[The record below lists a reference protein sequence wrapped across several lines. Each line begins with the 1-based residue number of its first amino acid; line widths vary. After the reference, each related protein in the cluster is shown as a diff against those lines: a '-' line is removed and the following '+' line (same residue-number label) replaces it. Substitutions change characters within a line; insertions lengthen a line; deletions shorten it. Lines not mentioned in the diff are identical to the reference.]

1 MRLIHY
7 GTLYNQH
14 AQRMASS
21 KQTTADTPALLDER
35 LRRVNYAL
43 HGDSEV
49 RDSEQ
54 TPRSAIARLRA
65 LERTLAQLLARSP
78 AAAEVLALQ
87 KAHPSLFHPHPS
99 NLPSTLPPSQV
110 AALILAH
117 SQLYTSV
124 SANLT
129 QLQDTRVPDPAGT
142 VKFVDLAPRIEK
154 ARVRQEKQAREVAE
168 LRSRSARVVEQ
179 WLEVGMLGMSE
190 RWAEWEERLREVEI
204 VVRRREGAKR
214 RENGMV

>member
-1 MRLIHY
+1 
-7 GTLYNQH
+7 
-14 AQRMASS
+14 MASP
-21 KQTTADTPALLDER
+21 KQTTADTLALLDER

-49 RDSEQ
+49 RDSDPPQ
-54 TPRSAIARLRA
+54 TPRPAIAHLRA
-65 LERTLAQLLARSP
+65 LERTLAQLRTHSP

-87 KAHPSLFHPHPS
+87 KAHPSLFHPNPA
-99 NLPSTLPPSQV
+99 NAPSTLLPSQLR
-110 AALILAH
+110 ALVLAH

-124 SANLT
+124 STNLT
-129 QLQDTRVPDPAGT
+129 QLQDTRVPDPTGI
-142 VKFVDLAPRIEK
+142 VKLVDLAPRIEK
-154 ARVRQEKQAREVAE
+154 ARVRQEQQAREVAE
-168 LRSRSARVVEQ
+168 LRAKSARVVEQ

-214 RENGMV
+214 REEGMV

>member
-1 MRLIHY
+1 
-7 GTLYNQH
+7 
-14 AQRMASS
+14 MASS
-21 KQTTADTPALLDER
+21 KQTTGDTLVLLDER

-43 HGDSEV
+43 YGDSEA
-49 RDSEQ
+49 RDSEPSQ
-54 TPRSAIARLRA
+54 TTTRSAIAHLRA
-65 LERTLAQLLARSP
+65 LERTLAQLRARSP
-78 AAAEVLALQ
+78 AASEVLALQ

-99 NLPSTLPPSQV
+99 NLPSTLPPSQL

-142 VKFVDLAPRIEK
+142 VKLLDLAPRIEK

-168 LRSRSARVVEQ
+168 LRARSARVVEQ

>member
-1 MRLIHY
+1 M
-7 GTLYNQH
+7 T
-14 AQRMASS
+14 SS
-21 KQTTADTPALLDER
+21 QQTTAATLALLDER

-49 RDSEQ
+49 GDSDPSQ

-65 LERTLAQLLARSP
+65 LERTLAQLCVRSP
-78 AAAEVLALQ
+78 ATAEVLALQ
-87 KAHPSLFHPHPS
+87 KAHPSLFHPHSS
-99 NLPSTLPPSQV
+99 NLPSTLRPSQL

-142 VKFVDLAPRIEK
+142 VKLLDLAPRIEK

-168 LRSRSARVVEQ
+168 LRARSARVVEQ

-214 RENGMV
+214 RENGLV